1 MNRIMKTFLS
11 FAVIAG
17 LSVSAFAQDA
27 AKKET
32 PPPGSAPKAFKVP
45 PRERFT
51 LPNGMRVS
59 LVQYGNMPKATIS
72 ARVRVGGLN
81 EPANEVSVTDFV
93 VELMKEG
100 TKTRSADQIAA
111 EAASMG
117 GAVETGAGA
126 DQSTVSMDVLSEFAP
141 KAVDLVADVLLN
153 PVFPEKDFER
163 IRNDQLR
170 NVSIAR
176 SRPQTMAN
184 ERFRKVLYGDHP
196 YSNILPTDAVL
207 KALTLEEVKKYYNDN
222 FGAERTDLYV
232 AGKFDSAAVKAAITK
247 AFGSWKKGPD
257 PVMNPPKLAGKHSL
271 DFIDKAGAPQ
281 STVMIGLPALDP
293 SNPGY
298 VPMLVTDALLGGSFG
313 SRITANIREAKGYT
327 YSPYSQ
333 MSVRYRDGYWVE
345 TADVT
350 TASTGPAIKEI
361 FNEINRIR
369 TEEPTKAELDG
380 IKNYMSGIFVL
391 RNSSRQGLIGQLAFV
406 DLHGLG
412 DQYLSTYV
420 QKVYATTPEQV
431 TALSKKYL
439 DPDKMAIVVVG
450 DPEKAKTQLSDY
462 EAK

>member
-59 LVQYGNMPKATIS
+59 LVQYGDMPKATIS

-207 KALTLEEVKKYYNDN
+207 KALTLDEVKKYYNDN

-271 DFIDKAGAPQ
+271 DFIDKASSPQ
-281 STVMIGLPALDP
+281 SPVMIGLPVLDH
-293 SNPGY
+293 SNPDY
-298 VPMLVTDALLGGSFG
+298 VPMLVTDVLLG
-313 SRITANIREAKGYT
+313 
-327 YSPYSQ
+327 
-333 MSVRYRDGYWVE
+333 
-345 TADVT
+345 
-350 TASTGPAIKEI
+350 
-361 FNEINRIR
+361 
-369 TEEPTKAELDG
+369 
-380 IKNYMSGIFVL
+380 
-391 RNSSRQGLIGQLAFV
+391 
-406 DLHGLG
+406 
-412 DQYLSTYV
+412 
-420 QKVYATTPEQV
+420 
-431 TALSKKYL
+431 
-439 DPDKMAIVVVG
+439 
-450 DPEKAKTQLSDY
+450 
-462 EAK
+462 

>member
-196 YSNILPTDAVL
+196 YSNIL
-207 KALTLEEVKKYYNDN
+207 
-222 FGAERTDLYV
+222 
-232 AGKFDSAAVKAAITK
+232 S
-247 AFGSWKKGPD
+247 
-257 PVMNPPKLAGKHSL
+257 
-271 DFIDKAGAPQ
+271 
-281 STVMIGLPALDP
+281 
-293 SNPGY
+293 
-298 VPMLVTDALLGGSFG
+298 
-313 SRITANIREAKGYT
+313 
-327 YSPYSQ
+327 
-333 MSVRYRDGYWVE
+333 
-345 TADVT
+345 
-350 TASTGPAIKEI
+350 
-361 FNEINRIR
+361 
-369 TEEPTKAELDG
+369 
-380 IKNYMSGIFVL
+380 
-391 RNSSRQGLIGQLAFV
+391 
-406 DLHGLG
+406 
-412 DQYLSTYV
+412 
-420 QKVYATTPEQV
+420 
-431 TALSKKYL
+431 
-439 DPDKMAIVVVG
+439 
-450 DPEKAKTQLSDY
+450 
-462 EAK
+462 